1 MTRQEAEII
10 LQSKFKLGKFYD
22 EQWGTIEK
30 ILKGERVLL
39 IEKTGFGKS
48 LCFQFPATVFS
59 GTTVVFSPLIALM
72 RDQVKKLNGLGITA
86 KCINSEQT
94 QEENTEIIEDA
105 KQGKIKI
112 LYIAPERQENSE
124 WLEATQQMKLSMV
137 VVDEAHCI
145 SVWGHDFRPAFRHI
159 IKLVKLLPAGLPVL
173 ATTATATEVSLK
185 FTDNIAKLASKEY
198 KVVVSGFAKG
208 VDKQALDSAI
218 NYKGQSIIVLPQ
230 GIMTFNSGFKTYYK
244 QIVDG
249 DVLVLSTFFP
259 KAPWKAELAMARN
272 PIIYGLADEIYV
284 AESSE
289 KGGTWSGV
297 IDELR
302 KGRVIYIRKPQL
314 NEKNAN
320 NILISKGAVPVDF
333 EGLKIEKQYSDIN
346 VEQTNIVSEPENQ
359 AEDRII
365 TLLKHGEY
373 SAKEIIDRLQLKWT
387 EYQLKNYLK
396 TQKEVESIKKKTLK
410 YRLKQ
415 LANIQGTLF

>member
-1 MTRQEAEII
+1 MIKDAAYWIALAHMPRWGYLKINNLII
-10 LQSKFKLGKFYD
+10 KFYH
-22 EQWGTIEK
+22 ENQISIEEFFNLSENDLK
-30 ILKGERVLL
+30 NNYALEPKEISDILNVKSELVNNAFLAESLYSQGYELIPIISSDYSKTLKSNLKTAHAPALLYIKGNKNIMQE
-39 IEKTGFGKS
+39 KS
-48 LCFQFPATVFS
+48 LA
-59 GTTVVFSPLIALM
+59 VVGS
-72 RDQVKKLNGLGITA
+72 RDA
-86 KCINSEQT
+86 SE
-94 QEENTEIIEDA
+94 I
-105 KQGKIKI
+105 
-112 LYIAPERQENSE
+112 
-124 WLEATQQMKLSMV
+124 
-137 VVDEAHCI
+137 
-145 SVWGHDFRPAFRHI
+145 
-159 IKLVKLLPAGLPVL
+159 
-173 ATTATATEVSLK
+173 SLK

-230 GIMTFNSGFKTYYK
+230 GITTFNSGFKTYYK

-297 IDELR
+297 IDGLR

-314 NEKNAN
+314 DEKNAN

-346 VEQTNIVSEPENQ
+346 AEQTNIVSEPESQ
-359 AEDRII
+359 TEDRII

-387 EYQLKNYLK
+387 EHQLRSYLK
-396 TQKEVESIKKKTLK
+396 TQKEVEGIKKKTLK

-415 LANIQGTLF
+415 LDKQGTLF